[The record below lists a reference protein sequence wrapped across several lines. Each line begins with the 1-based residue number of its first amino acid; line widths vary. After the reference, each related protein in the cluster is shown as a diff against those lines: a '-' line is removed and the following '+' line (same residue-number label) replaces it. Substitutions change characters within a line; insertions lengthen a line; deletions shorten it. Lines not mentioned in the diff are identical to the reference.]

1 MADTLM
7 PEIFGIGFPNGIY
20 NSDVYRVLLTAALN
34 DCKRRGAKHMVF
46 FNEDESQTDALACGF
61 RCIGRYVCFKKTL

>member
-1 MADTLM
+1 M
-7 PEIFGIGFPNGIY
+7 PEIFGIDFPDGIY
-20 NSDVYRVLLTAALN
+20 DSDVYRALLTAALN